1 MPDRIKEIYRT
12 LYSLYGPQG
21 WWPLLDCRGVNPTKT
36 GSLRGYHPLDYTLPR
51 TRAQIFEICVGAILT
66 QNTAWPNVER
76 ALWNLKAAGALEP
89 KALLR
94 LEEPTLKE
102 AIRPAGY
109 FNQKARKVRIF
120 TEFFLS
126 RRLPPSR
133 EELLALWGIGKE
145 TADSMLLYAFKVPT
159 FVVDTYTRRVLASLG
174 MIRGGE
180 EYDEVKRI
188 FEDRLEPD
196 LAGFQ
201 EYHALLVE
209 HAKRCHAKKS
219 EVPDCSLC
227 KKYRVRGP

>member
-1 MPDRIKEIYRT
+1 MRNRIKEIYRT

-21 WWPLLDCRGVNPTKT
+21 WWPLLDCKGVNPTKT

-51 TRAQIFEICVGAILT
+51 TRGQVFEICVGAILT

-76 ALWNLKAAGALEP
+76 ALRNLKAAGALKP
-89 KALLR
+89 DALLR
-94 LEEPTLKE
+94 LEEPRLKE

-126 RRLPPSR
+126 RRRAPSR

-145 TADSMLLYAFKVPT
+145 TADSMLLYAFKIPT
-159 FVVDTYTRRVLASLG
+159 FVVDAYTRRVLANLG

-188 FEDRLEPD
+188 FEGRLEPD
-196 LAGFQ
+196 LAVYQ

-209 HAKRCHAKKS
+209 HAKRHYTKKS
-219 EVPDCSLC
+219 DSPGCPLC
-227 KKYRVRGP
+227 GKFKSPAS